1 MQSWLD
7 GSNWVGKCA
16 QSTGMTASLRI
27 LSSKADSNTWESFT
41 RSKLK
46 LESLSRPW
54 RPFMNSKSA
63 LSWPRRPFMNSLPVL
78 SRPRRPFMNSLPVL
92 SRQQGRSWTLCL
104 SCHGRKAVLE
114 LSACPVTAKEA
125 IHEPSA
131 CPVTAMETVH
141 ELTVCTVASME
152 TAQELSAC
160 SVTVKWS
167 VLFSAQTWIPALP
180 APPWIHAPLDL
191 TWWSPGLRS
200 AIAPGPPLIH
210 SLPLLHCPG
219 PPLFHC
225 LPLLHGPGPPVLHD
239 PGPPLLHGLD
249 LPLPQGPGPPL
260 SHDPCHDSWSCP
272 VSHTPCHDLGHFPL
286 HGPGPLSLP
295 LFHLSSTTLLDFLG
309 FVWVGCYIRASGA
322 ALRGGRGGGMICNV
336 GFGFCFL
343 FRFSSLLFWYF
354 ALFHVPFMRSLPLMW
369 SCHVLLLSVCHVVI
383 GCLVACFPLV
393 GLCHVTHI
401 VWHKKPSCCLLFRI
415 LIGVTCCWWVC
426 VSFHAKSSQVC
437 PSQVFVCI
445 LYFTLDIIKLHLGSS
460 QLASSGIIVTY
471 SVKVN
476 VFSVNCIYFVINCI

>member
-46 LESLSRPW
+46 LESLSRPR

-63 LSWPRRPFMNSLPVL
+63 LSW
-78 SRPRRPFMNSLPVL
+78 PRRPFMNSLPVL

-114 LSACPVTAKEA
+114 LSACPVMAKEA

-200 AIAPGPPLIH
+200 AIAPWPRSSTVPQ
-210 SLPLLHCPG
+210 SAT
-219 PPLFHC
+219 
-225 LPLLHGPGPPVLHD
+225 D
-239 PGPPLLHGLD
+239 PWPRTSID
-249 LPLPQGPGPPL
+249 PQSAFAPWPRASIDPQSAFAPWPRTSIDPQSAFAPWPRASIVPL
-260 SHDPCHDSWSCP
+260 STTTPRPRTSSAPWSRPTSAPWLRPALAPGSRSTTVPWSMSWLMVLPSVPHSMPWSRSFSSSRAWPSVPSP
-272 VSHTPCHDLGHFPL
+272 VSPQL
-286 HGPGPLSLP
+286 HHPPGL
-295 LFHLSSTTLLDFLG
+295 
-309 FVWVGCYIRASGA
+309 
-322 ALRGGRGGGMICNV
+322 
-336 GFGFCFL
+336 FGFCL
-343 FRFSSLLFWYF
+343 GR
-354 ALFHVPFMRSLPLMW
+354 
-369 SCHVLLLSVCHVVI
+369 VLH
-383 GCLVACFPLV
+383 
-393 GLCHVTHI
+393 
-401 VWHKKPSCCLLFRI
+401 
-415 LIGVTCCWWVC
+415 
-426 VSFHAKSSQVC
+426 
-437 PSQVFVCI
+437 
-445 LYFTLDIIKLHLGSS
+445 
-460 QLASSGIIVTY
+460 
-471 SVKVN
+471 
-476 VFSVNCIYFVINCI
+476 

>member
-1 MQSWLD
+1 ME
-7 GSNWVGKCA
+7 A
-16 QSTGMTASLRI
+16 I
-27 LSSKADSNTWESFT
+27 HE
-41 RSKLK
+41 LK
-46 LESLSRPW
+46 VC
-54 RPFMNSKSA
+54 
-63 LSWPRRPFMNSLPVL
+63 PV
-78 SRPRRPFMNSLPVL
+78 MA
-92 SRQQGRSWTLCL
+92 
-104 SCHGRKAVLE
+104 KEAVHE

-125 IHEPSA
+125 IHEPFA
-131 CPVTAMETVH
+131 CPVTAGRPFMNSLPVLSRPWRPFMNSQSALLRLWRLLKNSLPVLSQSSGVSLSLLQH
-141 ELTVCTVASME
+141 EFLLCLLRHGSMP
-152 TAQELSAC
+152 LWIWPGGLL
-160 SVTVKWS
+160 VYGLPLLHGPGPP
-167 VLFSAQTWIPALP
+167 LFHSLP
-180 APPWIHAPLDL
+180 LIH
-191 TWWSPGLRS
+191 G
-200 AIAPGPPLIH
+200 PGPPLIH
-210 SLPLLHCPG
+210 SLPLLHGPG

-239 PGPPLLHGLD
+239 PGLPLLHGLD

-260 SHDPCHDSWSCP
+260 FHDPCHDSWSCP

-309 FVWVGCYIRASGA
+309 FVWVGCYVRASGA
-322 ALRGGRGGGMICNV
+322 ALRGGGGGGGVICNV

-401 VWHKKPSCCLLFRI
+401 VWHKKPSCCLLCRI

-426 VSFHAKSSQVC
+426 VSFHAKSSQAC